1 MTPLDI
7 ISRSLRMLGVL
18 GQGNPTPNAYQSG
31 VSITCLNNLLLSWSR
46 KRLVIPAR
54 QWFTFQLT
62 SGKQNYTMGVVSAA
76 HPTVDFCT
84 ATEASN
90 QTVLRPIQIEQAGV
104 ILPNSPPGQPFEL
117 QMAVWTDA
125 QWAVESLKKL
135 TGTQIFPMAVW
146 PSGGYP
152 LQTLWMWPV
161 PQAPCSVSLYCTQP
175 LAQVVGNAALIADL
189 DLPDG
194 YEDALAFNLAINLAP
209 EMNKEPSEVVVR
221 RAQETLA
228 DIKVANLQPIFI
240 RCDNGIAKNLFPGAG
255 GSAYNFLTDGY

>member
-7 ISRSLRMLGVL
+7 ISRSYRMLGVL
-18 GQGNPTPNAYQSG
+18 GQGNPTPNPYQSQ
-31 VSITCLNNLLLSWSR
+31 VAITVLNNLLLSWSR

-62 SGKQNYTMGVVSAA
+62 SGKQNYTMGVKTA
-76 HPTVDFCT
+76 TVTPDFCT
-84 ATEASN
+84 DTEASN
-90 QTVLRPIQIEQAGV
+90 QVVYRPTQIEQAGV

-117 QMAVWTDA
+117 PMAVWTDA

-161 PQAPCSVSLYCTQP
+161 PMAPASVSLYCTQP
-175 LAQVVGNAALIADL
+175 LAQVIGNAALIADL

-194 YEDALAFNLAINLAP
+194 YEDALAFNLAVNLAP
-209 EMNKEPSEVVVR
+209 ECNKEPSEVVAK
-221 RAQETLA
+221 RAVETLQ
-228 DIKVANLQPIFI
+228 DIKNSNLQPIFL
-240 RCDNGIAKNLFPGAG
+240 RCDSGISQNLYPGAG
-255 GSAYNFLTDGY
+255 GSAYNYLTDNY